1 MGLFSRQSSFLG
13 VDIGSTGIKIVEL
26 KKENGQQKLLT
37 YAFSENKDGKQIEWQ
52 KEPKFAA
59 ETINKMCAEAGVV
72 SRSAVSALPTFA
84 VFSSVL
90 NLANID
96 KKDIP
101 SAVHWEA
108 KKVIPL
114 PLEEMILDWKKIE
127 ENDDREK
134 GGRNFKILLTGA
146 PKALV
151 KKYVEI
157 FKAAQISLLSLETET
172 FSLIRSLLGAEKAII
187 MIVELGA
194 STTDISIAENSIPML
209 SRSIDVGGV
218 SITRTISK
226 QSGLNFARAEQF
238 KYDLGVNALV
248 TQTFQV
254 PPEIIKAISPIV
266 NEIKYAINLY
276 QSKNNKKIEKIVL
289 SGGSALLPN
298 LVNYLS
304 DLLDIKVII
313 GDPWA
318 QIFYPA
324 DLKPLL
330 NEIGPKMSVAV
341 GLALREME

>member
-1 MGLFSRQSSFLG
+1 MGLFSGQSSFLG

-26 KKENGQQKLLT
+26 KKESGQPKLLT
-37 YAFSENKDGKQIEWQ
+37 YVFSENKEGEQIEWQ
-52 KEPKFAA
+52 KDPKFTA
-59 ETINKMCAEAGVV
+59 EIINKMCAEAGVV
-72 SRSAVSALPTFA
+72 SRAAVSALPTFA

-90 NLANID
+90 NLANVA

-114 PLEEMILDWKKIE
+114 PLDEMVLDWEKIN
-127 ENDDREK
+127 ENDGKKK
-134 GGRNFKILLTGA
+134 GSRNFKILLTGA
-146 PKALV
+146 PKILV

-157 FKAAQISLLSLETET
+157 FKAAQISLLSLETEI
-172 FSLIRSLLGAEKAII
+172 FSLIRSLLGVDKTIV

-194 STTDISIAENSIPML
+194 STTDISIVEKSIPIF
-209 SRSIDVGGV
+209 SRSIDVGGAA
-218 SITRTISK
+218 ITRAISE
-226 QSGLNFARAEQF
+226 QSGLDFARAEQF
-238 KYDLGVNALV
+238 KYDLGINALA
-248 TQTFQV
+248 TQTLQV
-254 PPEIIKAISPIV
+254 PPEITKAISPIV

-276 QSKNNKKIEKIVL
+276 QSKNNKKIEKVVL

-313 GDPWA
+313 GDPWSR
-318 QIFYPA
+318 ISYPA